1 MFLLEAR
8 NLGVRYGGVQALDGV
23 TCGVDAGEIAAVI
36 GPNGAGKT
44 TLLNAISGLTPVDQG
59 EILFEG
65 RDLAPHPA
73 HHRAR
78 MGLARTLQGVDLF
91 DGLTVRENLL
101 LMARISENARRP
113 GAPAVPVGERVS
125 AAAGFLGVEDE
136 LDRQVTALPGGRQ
149 RLVDIA
155 AALCLRPRCLLL
167 DEPAAG
173 ASPSESLSL
182 GRLLL
187 RIREVLGLGIL
198 LIEHDVQMVLDI
210 ADYIYVLDFGRL
222 IAEGTP
228 AEIRRDP
235 VVIAAYLGQEAGAAV
250 PVAAAAVAVAAAPAS
265 APPPPPA
272 TRPPGPEWGSP
283 EAIRGGGGAPR

>member
-8 NLGVRYGGVQALDGV
+8 EVGVRYGGVQALDGV
-23 TCGVDAGEIAAVI
+23 SCGVDAGEIAAVI

-44 TLLNAISGLTPVDQG
+44 TLLNAISGLTPLQNGQVLLD
-59 EILFEG
+59 G
-65 RDLAPHPA
+65 RDLAPQSA
-73 HHRAR
+73 HRRAR

-91 DGLTVRENLL
+91 EGLTVRENLL
-101 LMARISENARRP
+101 LMARISENNRRP
-113 GAPAVPVGERVS
+113 PAAPMPVGERVT
-125 AAAGFLGVEDE
+125 AAAGFLGLTDE
-136 LDRQVTALPGGRQ
+136 LERQVTDLPGGRQ

-173 ASPSESLSL
+173 AGPAESVAL

-198 LIEHDVQMVLDI
+198 LVEHDVQLVLDI

-235 VVIAAYLGQEAGAAV
+235 TVIAAYLGEEGT
-250 PVAAAAVAVAAAPAS
+250 AAAAAALAREGAHAP
-265 APPPPPA
+265 
-272 TRPPGPEWGSP
+272 G
-283 EAIRGGGGAPR
+283 

>member
-1 MFLLEAR
+1 MLLLEAR
-8 NLGVRYGGVQALDGV
+8 GVGVRYGGVLALDGV
-23 TCGVDAGEIAAVI
+23 TCGVDAGEIAAII

-44 TLLNAISGLTPVDQG
+44 TLLNAISGLTPLQDGQV
-59 EILFEG
+59 LFEG
-65 RDLAPHPA
+65 RDLAPHSP
-73 HHRAR
+73 HRRAR

-91 DGLTVRENLL
+91 EGLTVRENLM
-101 LMARISENARRP
+101 LMARISESSRRP
-113 GAPAVPVGERVS
+113 GTATTPVTERVT

-136 LDRQVTALPGGRQ
+136 LERQVTDLPGGRQ

-173 ASPSESLSL
+173 AGPAESAAL

-198 LIEHDVQMVLDI
+198 LVEHDVQLVLDI

-235 VVIAAYLGQEAGAAV
+235 VVIAAYLGREAGEAVPVVAAV
-250 PVAAAAVAVAAAPAS
+250 PAAAAPA
-265 APPPPPA
+265 AP
-272 TRPPGPEWGSP
+272 RPPGPEWGSD

>member
-8 NLGVRYGGVQALDGV
+8 AVGVRYGGVQAVDGV
-23 TCGVDAGEIAAVI
+23 TCGVDAGEIVGVI

-44 TLLNAISGLTPVDQG
+44 TLLNVISGLAPLQHG
-59 EILFEG
+59 EVLFEG
-65 RDLAPHPA
+65 RDLAPFSPHR
-73 HHRAR
+73 RAR

-91 DGLTVRENLL
+91 EGLTVRENLL
-101 LMARISENARRP
+101 LMARIAENSRRP
-113 GAPAVPVGERVS
+113 QTPPMPVGERVT
-125 AAAGFLGVEDE
+125 AAAGFVGVEDE
-136 LDRQVTALPGGRQ
+136 LERPVSALPGGRQ

-173 ASPSESLSL
+173 AGPAESAAL

-235 VVIAAYLGQEAGAAV
+235 VVIAAYLGREAGE
-250 PVAAAAVAVAAAPAS
+250 PVAAAAAAAPAAT
-265 APPPPPA
+265 APAAPA
-272 TRPPGPEWGSP
+272 AAPRPPGPEWGSP
-283 EAIRGGGGAPR
+283 EAIRGDSRAPR

>member
-8 NLGVRYGGVQALDGV
+8 EVGVRYGGIQAVDGV
-23 TCGVDAGEIAAVI
+23 TCGVDAGEIVAVI

-44 TLLNAISGLTPVDQG
+44 TLLNAISGLTPLEHGQV
-59 EILFEG
+59 LFEG
-65 RDLAPHPA
+65 RDLAPHSA
-73 HHRAR
+73 HRRAR

-91 DGLTVRENLL
+91 EGLTVRENLL
-101 LMARISENARRP
+101 LMARISENSRRP
-113 GAPAVPVGERVS
+113 PAPPLPVGERVS
-125 AAAGFLGVEDE
+125 AAAGFLGIQDE
-136 LDRQVTALPGGRQ
+136 LERQVTDLPGGRQ

-173 ASPSESLSL
+173 TGPEESIAL

-198 LIEHDVQMVLDI
+198 LVEHDVQMVLDI

-228 AEIRRDP
+228 AQIRRDP
-235 VVIAAYLGQEAGAAV
+235 VVISAYLGEDKAALATAGAAQE
-250 PVAAAAVAVAAAPAS
+250 
-265 APPPPPA
+265 
-272 TRPPGPEWGSP
+272 GF
-283 EAIRGGGGAPR
+283 GAPR

>member
-8 NLGVRYGGVQALDGV
+8 GIGVRYGGVQALDGV
-23 TCGVDAGEIAAVI
+23 TCGVDAGEIAALI

-44 TLLNAISGLTPVDQG
+44 TLLNAISGLTPLQDGQV
-59 EILFEG
+59 LFEG
-65 RDLAPHPA
+65 RDLAPHSP
-73 HHRAR
+73 HRRAR
-78 MGLARTLQGVDLF
+78 MGLGRTLQGVDLF
-91 DGLTVRENLL
+91 EGLTVRENLM
-101 LMARISENARRP
+101 LMARISESSRRP
-113 GAPAVPVGERVS
+113 GTAATPVTERVT

-136 LDRQVTALPGGRQ
+136 LERQVTDLPGGRQ

-173 ASPSESLSL
+173 AGPSEAAAL

-198 LIEHDVQMVLDI
+198 LVEHDVQMVLDI

-235 VVIAAYLGQEAGAAV
+235 VVIAAYLGREAGEAVPAVAAV
-250 PVAAAAVAVAAAPAS
+250 PVAAAAT
-265 APPPPPA
+265 APPPGP
-272 TRPPGPEWGSP
+272 RPPGPEWGSE